1 MTNLYDFLVQLFY
14 QLANAFFYP
23 IAFALL
29 ILFAYSLID
38 LGALFY
44 SIWQRR
50 REQSEIDISEL
61 ARILAG
67 HLKTDIKEN
76 AIPKTA
82 VFNRPLAR
90 FWNRVESKLVQL
102 DTTEDVDIWL
112 DEALRNE
119 ENDLKTKL
127 DRSLAMVRIGPM
139 LGLAGTIIP
148 LGPAL
153 KSLLGGNMA
162 GMVDHLVVGFG
173 AVVCGLVLSGIA
185 YFITLVRE
193 RWARNEIKEM
203 EDFCELLMRNI
214 EKQKRANLVPISENN
229 HHQTEESIYAV
240 VR

>member
-38 LGALFY
+38 LGVLFY
-44 SIWQRR
+44 AMWRR
-50 REQSEIDISEL
+50 RGRQEVDISAL
-61 ARILAG
+61 AKAIAQYLRSG
-67 HLKTDIKEN
+67 IKEN
-76 AIPKTA
+76 SLPKNT
-82 VFNRPLAR
+82 VFVSSLAR
-90 FWNRVESKLVQL
+90 FWNRVEEKLLQL
-102 DTTEDVDIWL
+102 DTIDDVDIWL

-119 ENDLKTKL
+119 ENEMKTKL

-153 KSLLGGNMA
+153 KSLLSGNMA

-193 RWARNEIKEM
+193 RWSRNEIKEM
-203 EDFCELLMRNI
+203 EDLCELLMRNL
-214 EKQKRANLVPISENN
+214 ENRERISFPAVTGNN
-229 HHQTEESIYAV
+229 HQTGEGMYAV

>member
-29 ILFAYSLID
+29 VLFAYSLID

-44 SIWQRR
+44 AIWRR
-50 REQSEIDISEL
+50 RKQTEVDISAL
-61 ARILAG
+61 AKILA
-67 HLKTDIKEN
+67 HYLKSDIRQTEL
-76 AIPKTA
+76 PKNA
-82 VFNRPLAR
+82 VFNSSLAR
-90 FWNRVESKLVQL
+90 FWNRVESKLLQL
-102 DTTEDVDIWL
+102 DTIADVDIWL

-119 ENDLKTKL
+119 ENDIKTKL

-153 KSLLGGNMA
+153 KSLLSGNMA

-185 YFITLVRE
+185 YVVTLVRE

-203 EDFCELLMRNI
+203 EDLCELLMRNI
-214 EKQKRANLVPISENN
+214 EKQKTPDNTEITGNN
-229 HHQTEESIYAV
+229 HHPTEEANYAV